1 MMPISSHQ
9 TAGAGAARAPGSFH
23 IRHVQRAEAA
33 AWATLR
39 AELWPDADRAVLA
52 SEVTRFLA
60 RTSPDDA
67 GLPEAVLVAVES
79 DARAMLLG
87 FAELSRRAY
96 AEGCETSPV
105 GFLEG
110 WFVVAERRRQG
121 IGRALVSAAEAWA
134 RALGCREFASDALAD
149 NTVSA
154 RAHRSLGFDEV
165 AVIRCFRKPLDPGG
179 DR

>member
-1 MMPISSHQ
+1 
-9 TAGAGAARAPGSFH
+9 
-23 IRHVQRAEAA
+23 
-33 AWATLR
+33 
-39 AELWPDADRAVLA
+39 
-52 SEVTRFLA
+52 VTRFLA
-60 RTSPDDA
+60 RPSPDDA

-79 DARAMLLG
+79 DARATLLG

-134 RALGCREFASDALAD
+134 RALGAASLPPMPWP
-149 NTVSA
+149 TTRSA
-154 RAHRSLGFDEV
+154 PAPTARS
-165 AVIRCFRKPLDPGG
+165 ASTKSP
-179 DR
+179 